1 MINMFG
7 QKYNKTQKGFTLIEL
22 LMGIGIFTIIA
33 TATLTVLFVTLRV
46 SKKTDSLVQLRQS
59 GNFTLSQVSRSIR
72 FAKSLD
78 YPTSC
83 VAAVNSQSIII
94 TSLEDNGQTTF
105 SCTGGSNPS
114 VASNSANLI
123 DTSKY
128 VVSDCSFKCT
138 QSSLNEPPTIDFSFT
153 LNTSNANSLMESGGS
168 LGFQTSV
175 TLRNYNQ

>member
-1 MINMFG
+1 MINKLE
-7 QKYNKTQKGFTLIEL
+7 QKYIKLLKGFTLIEL

-78 YPTSC
+78 SPASC
-83 VAAVNSQSIII
+83 VTTLNSQSVTI
-94 TSLEDNGQTTF
+94 TSLQDNSQTTF
-105 SCTGGSNPS
+105 ACTSGAIPS
-114 VASNSANLI
+114 IASNSSNLI

-128 VVSDCSFKCT
+128 IVSECSFKCT
-138 QSSLNEPPTIDFSFT
+138 QPSLNVPPTIDFSFT
-153 LNTSNANSLMESGGS
+153 LNTLNTSGLMESGGNI
-168 LGFQTSV
+168 LFQTSV